1 MSIIVFFVGGDFDS
15 ALGVFIP
22 SGATAD
28 SSMDINVVV
37 NNSDIARGVSRCS
50 RKIKKRKKKKKSV
63 RRIPVRS

>member
-28 SSMDINVVV
+28 SSMDIVVV
-37 NNSDIARGVSRCS
+37 VDSDIARGVSRCS
-50 RKIKKRKKKKKSV
+50 RKIKKRKN
-63 RRIPVRS
+63 RRSQ

>member
-28 SSMDINVVV
+28 IVVV
-37 NNSDIARGVSRCS
+37 VDSDIARRGVSRCS
-50 RKIKKRKKKKKSV
+50 RKITKKIIRKSQ
-63 RRIPVRS
+63 

>member
-28 SSMDINVVV
+28 SSMDIVVV
-37 NNSDIARGVSRCS
+37 DSDIARGVSRCS
-50 RKIKKRKKKKKSV
+50 RKIKKRKN
-63 RRIPVRS
+63 RRSQ

>member
-28 SSMDINVVV
+28 IVVV
-37 NNSDIARGVSRCS
+37 VDSDIARGVSRCS
-50 RKIKKRKKKKKSV
+50 RKIKKRKN
-63 RRIPVRS
+63 RRSQ